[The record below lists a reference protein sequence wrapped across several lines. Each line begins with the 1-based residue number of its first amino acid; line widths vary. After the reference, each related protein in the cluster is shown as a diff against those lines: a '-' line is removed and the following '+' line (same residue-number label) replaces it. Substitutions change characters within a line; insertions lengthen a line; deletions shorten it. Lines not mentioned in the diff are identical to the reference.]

1 MESQASTPHSNGAL
15 PTLAPFHH
23 GLKLLVR
30 TPLRSALIK
39 PCAPASVLA
48 PLLVRRIPRTNTSTS
63 LNVTLTAIKPAE
75 RTRLF
80 WSRKWTCPEA
90 HGRQA
95 STALVLDCRLAVS
108 SNAAVGRP
116 VQRTCVLSL
125 KCSSKTD
132 LRCNDATHVLATRST
147 SVWDE
152 LHKRTQSRWSR
163 STLPFCP
170 RLAADRI
177 RIAPSFALR
186 SVVAALSFFT
196 LAGRL
201 RWPALA
207 VHLLRHAGA
216 EKAAF
221 RLCKRARLPWGISF
235 ESASNPSA
243 AGLSLRLMSLSE
255 LEFQIRGDPEWHVLS
270 GKMNAQTMIQSLL
283 SPSEYVTQ
291 FKLFQLSDMHIP
303 QLALHW
309 RLVI

>member
-80 WSRKWTCPEA
+80 WSSKWTCPEA

-132 LRCNDATHVLATRST
+132 LRCNDDSMMQHMCWPQGPPVSGMSFTKERKSGGRGQLCLFVLA
-147 SVWDE
+147 
-152 LHKRTQSRWSR
+152 
-163 STLPFCP
+163 
-170 RLAADRI
+170 
-177 RIAPSFALR
+177 
-186 SVVAALSFFT
+186 
-196 LAGRL
+196 
-201 RWPALA
+201 
-207 VHLLRHAGA
+207 
-216 EKAAF
+216 
-221 RLCKRARLPWGISF
+221 
-235 ESASNPSA
+235 
-243 AGLSLRLMSLSE
+243 SLRTGFASHQAS
-255 LEFQIRGDPEWHVLS
+255 R
-270 GKMNAQTMIQSLL
+270 
-283 SPSEYVTQ
+283 
-291 FKLFQLSDMHIP
+291 
-303 QLALHW
+303 
-309 RLVI
+309 